1 MAKAIMIQGTMS
13 NAGKSLIAAGLCRVF
28 TQDGY
33 KVAPFKSQNMALN
46 SFITK
51 DGKEMGR
58 AQVVQAEACKKE
70 PDVRMNPILLKPTT
84 DMGSQVI
91 LMGEVHGNM
100 KAMDYFRKKRDYI
113 PLIKEAYDSL
123 ASEND
128 IIVIEGAGSPVE
140 INLKENDIV
149 NMGMAKLA
157 DANVLLV
164 GDIDRGGVFAQL
176 MGTMDLFEEEERKRV
191 KGIIVNKF
199 RGDLKI
205 LEPGITMLEEKCACK
220 VVGVVPYSDV
230 HLEDEDS
237 LGDSI
242 QGINQKSI
250 LSANPDEIID
260 VAVIRLG
267 KISNYT
273 DFDPLRLYENVSLRY
288 VDDKEELGNPD
299 LILLPGSKN
308 TIADLTLLKGCGLHN
323 AIIQKSK
330 EGTIILGIC
339 GGYQLLGEEIIDEF
353 GVESE
358 KNESVHGLGLLPIKT
373 WFSEK
378 KVTTQSRGKIKGID
392 GIFDVLSDVEI
403 SGYEIHMGRTEYTRE
418 DAISLIQ
425 ISNTQFASANDADVY
440 KSDGCV
446 CGHTLGT
453 YFHGILECDEF
464 RNALLEIAGKKKN
477 LKPLLNSKLSEID
490 SFLQYKEKQY
500 DLLADIIRESL
511 DMKAVYQAIF
521 WEEESKSEEIKSKEI
536 ELPYKDLAPMDIE
549 KKSFEIL
556 SGELE
561 KMGIA
566 LDEDKAP
573 IIKRAIHTTAD
584 FEYAKNLYFSED
596 AVAQFKDAIRNGACI
611 VTDTQMAKSGINKK
625 KLAEYGGEVYCF
637 MSDEDVALKA
647 KETGQTRATIS
658 MEKAAILAR
667 EEKKDLIF
675 AIGNAPT
682 ALIKLDALIKAG
694 KLDPKGIIAVP
705 VGFVNVVEAKE
716 LIVQSD
722 CDCIVARGRKGGSN
736 VAAAICNALLYGC

>member
-33 KVAPFKSQNMALN
+33 RVAPFKSQNMALN

-91 LMGEVHGNM
+91 LMGEVCGNM
-100 KAMDYFRKKRDYI
+100 KAMDYFKKKKDYI
-113 PLIKEAYDSL
+113 PMIMEAYESL
-123 ASEND
+123 AKEND

-157 DANVLLV
+157 SANVLLV

-176 MGTMDLFEEEERKRV
+176 MGTMDLLEEEERKRV

-205 LEPGITMLEEKCACK
+205 LEPGISMLEDKCACK

-237 LGDSI
+237 LGDSLN
-242 QGINQKSI
+242 GNNQDLQKQI
-250 LSANPDEIID
+250 VEGLEANQRIEI
-260 VAVIRLG
+260 AVIRLG

-273 DFDPLRLYENVSLRY
+273 DFDPFCLYENVMVRY
-288 VDDKEELGNPD
+288 VDTVKELGNPD
-299 LILLPGSKN
+299 LIILPGSKN
-308 TIADLTLLKGCGLHN
+308 TIADLKLLKETGLFEEIKKQAKN
-323 AIIQKSK
+323 
-330 EGTIILGIC
+330 GTIIFGIC
-339 GGYQLLGEEIIDEF
+339 GGYQLLGEEIVDEF
-353 GVESE
+353 GVESGALKE
-358 KNESVHGLGLLPIKT
+358 HGLGLLPMKT
-373 WFSEK
+373 WFSTEK
-378 KVTTQSRGKIKGID
+378 TTTQSNGKTNIFE
-392 GIFDVLSDVEI
+392 GIFEGLSNLSI
-403 SGYEIHMGRTEYTRE
+403 SGYEIHMGHSEYVGE
-418 DAISLIQ
+418 DAIS
-425 ISNTQFASANDADVY
+425 FASFGDGN
-440 KSDGCV
+440 DGCISKNV
-446 CGHTLGT
+446 LGT
-453 YFHGILECDEF
+453 YLHGILECDEF
-464 RNALLEIAGKKKN
+464 RDKLLEIAGKKKGICPVLFHD
-477 LKPLLNSKLSEID
+477 LKKEN

-511 DMKAVYQAIF
+511 DMEAIYKAVFDDNEALAD
-521 WEEESKSEEIKSKEI
+521 EVSDETTV

-556 SGELE
+556 SEELL
-561 KMGIA
+561 KMGIQ
-566 LDEDKAP
+566 LGEEEAP

-584 FEYAKNLYFSED
+584 FEYAKSLYFSEN
-596 AVAQFKDAIRNGACI
+596 VIKNMRDAIGNGACI

-625 KLAEYGGEVYCF
+625 KLAEFGGEVYCF

-658 MEKAAILAR
+658 MEKAAKMAK
-667 EEKKDLIF
+667 ETGKDLIF

-682 ALIKLDALIKAG
+682 ALIKLDEMMKAD
-694 KLDPKGIIAVP
+694 KIRPKGIIAVP

-722 CDCIVARGRKGGSN
+722 CNAIVARGRKGGSN
-736 VAAAICNALLYGC
+736 VAAAICNALLYGM